1 MASTIPGTVRPVAFD
16 SFTFRHISSEE
27 FAIGDECFIIAY
39 QLYRYLPG
47 DIIRKGIILG
57 ASVFFPSLL
66 WNLII
71 LEDKFSQVLW
81 ADRSN
86 GPKSQESSA
95 MCRIENGGVT
105 R

>member
-47 DIIRKGIILG
+47 DTRRKGIILG
-57 ASVFFPSLL
+57 ASVFSSLL
-66 WNLII
+66 WNMII
-71 LEDKFSQVLW
+71 LEDKFFSRTLGGSFKW
-81 ADRSN
+81 TKN
-86 GPKSQESSA
+86 QESSA